1 MGQRTS
7 RRPPTRGS
15 VGAEA
20 GMDPGGT
27 LHSPRRAA
35 LPQPPCCPAHAALY
49 RSQIGSRTPRC
60 QPDFQAAPRSHRT
73 GFAADARR
81 RGGRAWGPGCAGA
94 RRAPAAALFPRTRR
108 TLQIPNRISHAQMP
122 ARFPR
127 HSPPPGQVDNVYGCL
142 QCVDGDVEM
151 DAGARWVE
159 NGQVMFR
166 RETQSQHWGQLD
178 PQSACDDA

>member
-1 MGQRTS
+1 MTSSSCSRVNSIWRLGWDLRQMECYISHIVRRNIGQRTS

-35 LPQPPCCPAHAALY
+35 IPQPPCCPAHAALY

-81 RGGRAWGPGCAGA
+81 RGGSAWGSGRAGA
-94 RRAPAAALFPRTRR
+94 RRAPAAALLPRTRH
-108 TLQIPNRISHAQMP
+108 TLQISLYRSECTVCIRLCSKGCAS
-122 ARFPR
+122 AV
-127 HSPPPGQVDNVYGCL
+127 SPLNICMQTLFVT
-142 QCVDGDVEM
+142 
-151 DAGARWVE
+151 A
-159 NGQVMFR
+159 
-166 RETQSQHWGQLD
+166 
-178 PQSACDDA
+178 